1 MSNLIPILAVGGI
14 VVFISKKRK
23 KKKAK
28 GAFVVL
34 DSKCRVSMED
44 VPTGEAEMD
53 ALNGYVMRIIKG
65 AFKSSGVEKLGEP
78 PGEEEANNAFVR
90 AAATHAFKS
99 SIHSDCLKSMG
110 VAADFGADTN
120 TFGADFTDWNG
131 EWPGDSREWFEVL
144 VGSLS
149 GGIETQGYE
158 FGPTQAIERVYSGNG
173 RAPSP
178 ADSIIN
184 FITRKR

>member
-1 MSNLIPILAVGGI
+1 MANIIPILAVGGI

-28 GAFVVL
+28 GSFVVL
-34 DSKCRVSMED
+34 DSKCRVAMEG
-44 VPTGEAEMD
+44 PTSEAEV
-53 ALNGYVMRIIKG
+53 AQLTGYVMRIVKD

-78 PGEEEANNAFVR
+78 PGEEAANNDFVH

-99 SIHSDCLKSMG
+99 SVHPDCLKAMG

-120 TFGADFTDWNG
+120 SFGPDFTDWNG
-131 EWPGDSREWFEVL
+131 EWPGDSRELFEVL
-144 VGSLS
+144 VGSLMA
-149 GGIETQGYE
+149 GIESQGYG
-158 FGPTQAIERVYSGNG
+158 FGPTEAMARVYSGG
-173 RAPSP
+173 GTAPSP